1 MPPIPGKLVGYFFTA
16 GTAAVVDV
24 GGFVLLTHWGL
35 PILASATASFLLAAV
50 VNYLLSSR
58 FVFCAPVSGRGFL
71 LFASAAL
78 VGLGVNVGITYVAAT
93 YLRLLP
99 ALAKI
104 VGVGTAFLVNYTV
117 NAKLVFRS
125 RA

>member
-1 MPPIPGKLVGYFFTA
+1 M
-16 GTAAVVDV
+16 VDI
-24 GGFVLLTHWGL
+24 GGFVLLTNWGV
-35 PILASATASFLLAAV
+35 PILAAATGSFLLAVV

-58 FVFCAPVSGRGFL
+58 FVFRAGLSGRGFL

-78 VGLGVNVGITYVAAT
+78 VGLAINVGVTFVAAT
-93 YLRLLP
+93 YLGLLP

-104 VGVGTAFLVNYTV
+104 VGVGTAFLVNFTV
-117 NAKLVFRS
+117 NSKLVFRS